1 VRDIAAADDM
11 MARES
16 HTTPLLCREVVRE
29 NRVNQSGSVA
39 LSTEAMR
46 GPPWRNLQAIA
57 CQYGSRSTISLS
69 GDTQFCDDN
78 WCPGKVAIITMRAPQ
93 LCSRAEGSPSVN
105 TASGSVA
112 HFSVGKTQKGA
123 GPLVVSNGAR
133 GKAAGLLQPTIRSL
147 AHSAT

>member
-1 VRDIAAADDM
+1 MDYASSRFRSAALRNAFERDAGLRSDHSLLS
-11 MARES
+11 R
-16 HTTPLLCREVVRE
+16 PL
-29 NRVNQSGSVA
+29 
-39 LSTEAMR
+39 AMR
-46 GPPWRNLQAIA
+46 LTAQTLIARLALATRQAIA
-57 CQYGSRSTISLS
+57 CQYGSRSTITLS